1 MHLCVFSEGGC
12 EDRVLGGPASGGKG
26 CKGGNLID
34 CIRGKGESG
43 RRGNTSR
50 PVLVNIEEQL

>member
-1 MHLCVFSEGGC
+1 MGVNGAEQEQSHCENSSLVEGG
-12 EDRVLGGPASGGKG
+12 GFKGK
-26 CKGGNLID
+26 NLLD

-43 RRGNTSR
+43 RRSNTSR